1 MEGWVKGRESGRE
14 QRAWGGRKDEEKGSK
29 GKCTGKS
36 RGLRIGQLAC
46 YFVTL
51 GKLFKHSRLLIILVF
66 QGLYPCVQYLA
77 HTSCSTV

>member
-1 MEGWVKGRESGRE
+1 MDENRERGV
-14 QRAWGGRKDEEKGSK
+14 GGKMKKKDEEK